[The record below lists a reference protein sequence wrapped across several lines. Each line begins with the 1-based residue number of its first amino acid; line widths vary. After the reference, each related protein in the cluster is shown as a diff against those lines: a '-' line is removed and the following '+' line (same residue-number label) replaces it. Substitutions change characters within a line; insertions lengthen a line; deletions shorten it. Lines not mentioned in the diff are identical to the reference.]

1 MVRIQLESAPSG
13 GFLRTL
19 QSWFRARGAQ
29 GPSQQLLAEFAYA
42 AGAWSRNS
50 SVRVLVV
57 DDNPSNLGAAS
68 ALLEQC
74 GISALL
80 AADGAEAVALCSD
93 ADFDLVLM
101 DLQMPVVDGL
111 AATSAIRRNET
122 LNARPT
128 AAVLAFSSCASP
140 QSLLDACG
148 FSGVLCKPCTLDQLE
163 ECLVRW
169 CPDYQPCALVAEEA
183 DWNLPGFEGDV
194 VWHRRVAASD

>member
-1 MVRIQLESAPSG
+1 M
-13 GFLRTL
+13 
-19 QSWFRARGAQ
+19 
-29 GPSQQLLAEFAYA
+29 LAEFAYA

-101 DLQMPVVDGL
+101 DVQMPDIDGL
-111 AATSAIRRNET
+111 EATRIIRHDLGLADLPVIALTAGPMTRQRELALAAGMNGFVSKPFRLKELVAALSPWIRRSD
-122 LNARPT
+122 R
-128 AAVLAFSSCASP
+128 AA
-140 QSLLDACG
+140 
-148 FSGVLCKPCTLDQLE
+148 
-163 ECLVRW
+163 
-169 CPDYQPCALVAEEA
+169 
-183 DWNLPGFEGDV
+183 
-194 VWHRRVAASD
+194 